1 LFLKCIEMTG
11 FKSFPEKTQMHMNGS
26 ITGVVGP
33 NGSGKS
39 NVSDAVRWVLGEQ
52 SAKSLRGSTMQDVIF
67 TGTQKRKAR
76 NFCEVSLIFDNL
88 DNRMNSEYSEIEVR
102 RKLYRSGESEYYING
117 SKCRLKDILEMFRD
131 TGIGKEGYS
140 IIGQGRIDEILSEKS
155 IDRRKVFEE
164 ASGIMKYRVRKEE
177 AERKLEKTGQNLLRV
192 EDILIEQNLQIK
204 PLKRQAENA
213 KVYLELSEKLKRLDV
228 NLFLFNYDK
237 RKQRIAKLSQN
248 KQALAEDKA
257 QKELV
262 LKEFGDQYVL
272 EQQNA
277 KQIEEKGDE
286 IAGLLSQAHAKIEHV
301 EGEIKLCEER
311 EQNLSKDSDR
321 LKLEMDETDAKMSAG
336 LASER
341 TNAQRI
347 SALEGELA
355 TAREAASEAGR
366 EIAEL
371 SGVFEDRVRI
381 IETVQSEKVDAIEKI
396 ADVKSAVSALEE
408 KQRSAQLRVS
418 EADERIAA
426 LEQQISAETKELEA
440 AHKAQESLAAQQKQ
454 LTDSFNEKVY
464 KSGKSKEQLTAMR
477 SELESSRRDYAT
489 CASSAKLLS
498 DMKNSFEGY
507 KQSVARLMASAQ
519 DSGDIGRRI
528 IGTFADVVNV
538 PANYETAI
546 EMCLG
551 AALQNVVV
559 QSEHD
564 AKHIISYLRKE
575 NMGRVTFL
583 PLDALKA
590 RTFTDKEKT
599 ELNGSGV
606 VGIASE
612 LVSCSKGCEKA
623 VDFLLGRTVI
633 VQSADAAIAL
643 LKSCGFALRAVT
655 LDGDIYNPS
664 GSITGGSVSKNRG
677 GLVSRERREEELSKR
692 ADTLKGKTSELES
705 QLARMDSDLAQ
716 LTSDIETTRK
726 SLQTNEIEIAKGKE
740 KIDTLTSSAENAQQT
755 ITKQAQVKDE
765 ISSQA
770 ASFDKEIKGFAALQN
785 DMQQS
790 SNTKSED
797 YKRMEDE
804 YRANA
809 ELIESKKALMH
820 EAEIKIAELAHENT
834 TLAGENLRLG
844 DERHDAQKAKALK
857 GKTIELNVESIENL
871 LSLKNELTALLAQ
884 KRNALDELKQQQ
896 IDMIAQRGLLSE
908 ALSERDKKILKARQ
922 EHSDIAEKAMRVD
935 FSIEKV
941 QTDIEGAQNRL
952 WETYQ
957 LTYANALPL
966 REEIDMNAAKTQADD
981 MRRKIRYLGNVNPN
995 AIEDYAELKERMDS
1009 LETQKADLVKAGQ
1022 DLEKLIVSLLSEMRK
1037 TFRDSFEQISKHF
1050 NKAFKDLFDGG
1061 RAELH
1066 LEEGVDIMDAGIE
1079 IVAEPPGKKL
1089 QKISLLSGGEKAL
1102 TAISLLFA
1110 LLKINPSPVCIL
1122 DEIDAALDEANVYKF
1137 SDYLKKYAQNM
1148 QFIVITHRKPTMVIC
1163 DSLFGFAME
1172 EKGVSKL
1179 LSVRLD

>member
-1 LFLKCIEMTG
+1 MTG

-76 NFCEVSLIFDNL
+76 AFCEVSLIFDNL
-88 DNRMNSEYSEIEVR
+88 DNRMKSEYSEIEVR

-177 AERKLEKTGQNLLRV
+177 SERKLEKTAQNLLRV

-213 KVYLELSEKLKRLDV
+213 KVYLELSEKLKRLEV
-228 NLFLFNYDK
+228 NLFLYNYDK
-237 RKQRIAKLSQN
+237 RKQRIAKLEQN

-257 QKELV
+257 QKEAL
-262 LKEFGDQYVL
+262 LKELGDQYVV
-272 EQQNA
+272 EQHSA

-286 IAGLLSQAHAKIEHV
+286 IAGLLSAAHAKIEHV

-311 EQNLSKDSDR
+311 ENNLGKDSDR
-321 LKLEMDETDAKMSAG
+321 LHLELDEMNVKTGTVLQNETANK
-336 LASER
+336 
-341 TNAQRI
+341 QRI
-347 SALEGELA
+347 AELEQELA
-355 TAREAASEAGR
+355 NNQTLVSAAGKEV
-366 EIAEL
+366 AEL
-371 SGVFEDRVRI
+371 SGIFEDRVKI
-381 IETVQSEKVDAIEKI
+381 IETVQSEKVQTIEKI
-396 ADVKSAVSALEE
+396 ADVKSVMSALQE
-408 KQRSAQLRVS
+408 KYRNAEQRAGEAAAQ
-418 EADERIAA
+418 IAEMEQQKTGA
-426 LEQQISAETKELEA
+426 FLEQQSAQK
-440 AHKAQESLAAQQKQ
+440 KQENLVSQQKQ
-454 LTDSFNEKVY
+454 RRDSFNELVY
-464 KSGKSKEQLTAMR
+464 TSGKLKEQIAAKQC
-477 SELESSRRDYAT
+477 ELENARRDYAT
-489 CASSAKLLS
+489 SASSVKLLA

-507 KQSVARLMASAQ
+507 IESVRRLMLSAQ
-519 DSGDIGRRI
+519 TDSDISGRI
-528 IGTFADVVNV
+528 IGTFADVVSV
-538 PANYETAI
+538 PGKYETAI

-559 QSEHD
+559 KGEYD
-564 AKHIISYLRKE
+564 AKHIIAHLRE
-575 NMGRVTFL
+575 NNMGRVTFL
-583 PLDALKA
+583 PLDALKV
-590 RTFTDKEKT
+590 RTFNEQEKKS
-599 ELNGSGV
+599 LNSAGV
-606 VGIASE
+606 LGIASE
-612 LVSCSKGCEKA
+612 LISCDKGCEKA
-623 VDFLLGRTVI
+623 VEFLLGRTII
-633 VQSADAAIAL
+633 VDSGDSAIAL
-643 LKSCGFALRAVT
+643 LRSCGFPIRAVT
-655 LDGDIYNPS
+655 LDGDIFNPS
-664 GSITGGSVSKNRG
+664 GSITGGSVRKNRG
-677 GLVSRERREEELSKR
+677 GLVSRERRETELTKR
-692 ADTLKGKTSELES
+692 ASELQSKTSELES
-705 QLARMDSDLAQ
+705 QLAKLGSDAAQ
-716 LTSDIETTRK
+716 MQSEIETTRK
-726 SLQTNEIEIAKGKE
+726 SLQNNEIEIAKGKE
-740 KIDTLTSSAENAQQT
+740 KIEALAIAVENVQPMIAKLAQE
-755 ITKQAQVKDE
+755 KDE
-765 ISSQA
+765 LKSKA
-770 ASFDKEIKGFAALQN
+770 ASVDQEIRGFEALQS

-790 SNTKSED
+790 SETKSED

-804 YRANA
+804 YQKNA
-809 ELIESKKALMH
+809 ELIEQKKTQMH
-820 EAEIKIAELAHENT
+820 DAQIKIAELFLENT
-834 TLAGENLRLG
+834 SLMNDNLRLG
-844 DERHDAQKAKALK
+844 EEKLDAQKAKVLK
-857 GKTIELNVESIENL
+857 KKTIELNTESVENL
-871 LSLKNELTALLAQ
+871 HKLKSELKQLHAQ
-884 KRNALDELKQQQ
+884 KKDVLEEFKQQQ
-896 IDMIAQRGLLSE
+896 IGMIEQRGQLSE
-908 ALSERDKKILKARQ
+908 ALGKRDKKILQIRQ
-922 EHSDIAEKAMRVD
+922 EHSDISEKAMRVD
-935 FSIEKV
+935 FSLEKV
-941 QTDIEGAQNRL
+941 QTDIEASQNKL

-966 REEIDMNAAKTQADD
+966 REEIDMTEAQRDADD

-1009 LETQKADLVKAGQ
+1009 LETQKEDLVKAGQ
-1022 DLEKLIVSLLSEMRK
+1022 DLETLIVSLLGEMRK
-1037 TFRDSFEQISKHF
+1037 TFRDSFEQINKHF

-1137 SDYLKKYAQNM
+1137 SEYLKKYAQNM

-1163 DSLFGFAME
+1163 DTLFGFAME